1 MEQAGEMMK
10 GVVEELWRENEAT
23 VVTVCT
29 ELPLAYAASGL
40 PAERQISSIQALSD
54 ACLDWLYERG

>member
-10 GVVEELWRENEAT
+10 GVVEELWRENEAA
-23 VVTVCT
+23 VVTACT

-40 PAERQISSIQALSD
+40 PMERQISSIQALSD
-54 ACLDWLYERG
+54 ACLDWLYERE